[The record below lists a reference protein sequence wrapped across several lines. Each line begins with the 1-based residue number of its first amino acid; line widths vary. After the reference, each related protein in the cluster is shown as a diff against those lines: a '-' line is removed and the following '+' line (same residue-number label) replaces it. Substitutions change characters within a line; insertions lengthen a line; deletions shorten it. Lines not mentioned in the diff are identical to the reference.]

1 MSQWKK
7 LSYERKR
14 LLHHATM
21 MLVAKEGKAKGFL
34 NFDGQQP
41 LCPEDASFTVDIG
54 EGVTGTVTL
63 KNHGN
68 DNWAHAKVNFKTV
81 FVEGFLRLEQGIPK
95 LDWMCQAYSE
105 GGVPDAIVNW
115 ALYPITMDEVLA

>member
-7 LSYERKR
+7 LIYERKR
-14 LLHHATM
+14 LLHHSTM
-21 MLVAKEGKAKGFL
+21 MLVAKEGKAKGLL
-34 NFDGQQP
+34 NFEGKQR
-41 LCPEDASFTVDIG
+41 LCPKDCSFTVDVG
-54 EGVTGTVTL
+54 EGVTGTASL

-81 FVEGFLRLEQGIPK
+81 FVEGYLKLEDGIPK

-105 GGVPDAIVNW
+105 GGIPNAIVEW
-115 ALYPITMDEVLA
+115 VSSSITMDEVLA